1 MCLSPFLGNAKC
13 LFVFGGFL
21 RGIPQRITCSV
32 YLRFRQHTL
41 LHYSYLSEET
51 VQFYPR
57 SCCYYF
63 NRCAIIIIDIRTC
76 CQRLALL
83 ISVNLNIGISYQAK
97 EVHMK
102 KDLTIKTN
110 VSISAQLVTKIARAT
125 VTFAT
130 DNKLTPKLLFCRKM
144 LYTKSITI

>member
-1 MCLSPFLGNAKC
+1 
-13 LFVFGGFL
+13 
-21 RGIPQRITCSV
+21 
-32 YLRFRQHTL
+32 
-41 LHYSYLSEET
+41 
-51 VQFYPR
+51 
-57 SCCYYF
+57 
-63 NRCAIIIIDIRTC
+63 
-76 CQRLALL
+76 
-83 ISVNLNIGISYQAK
+83 
-97 EVHMK
+97 MK